1 MAKNLKTFVMKTL
14 RNKLLILVLLILI
27 PSIFIA
33 MELVEPSDILIY
45 ILLVIA
51 LAVMIYQFSIS
62 LRLIDFGAYGEA
74 RKAEMTEERRRAR
87 KAREKFRTPLLGHIL
102 RWMYREGWFYSTAVI
117 LLILTGIFLRFHALG
132 DFDFKDD
139 EYPHFSC
146 AVGYLKTGEFVR
158 WNFLKDSPGEEFR
171 DAWPFTWQIA
181 QSFKIFGVSRFS
193 GRLVSFLWGVLFLP
207 LIYLITKRIT
217 NSKKVA
223 LLALLLIAL
232 NPYFIFLSRWMR
244 KYQMF
249 VVLFFLM
256 VYFFYRGFE
265 YRYKREVGD
274 NKVMRWFYRN
284 EINPLYLSISVI
296 ILSISFTL
304 HILSV
309 LFPVGVLF
317 YVLLMF
323 SQKFLKSKRLE
334 FDKYLTSV
342 VLSSMTFIL
351 LLSLCSYFREHGFC
365 NLLNRAVFDY
375 QIAYLFDYL
384 HIYIVK
390 IVCNLLGFFLFV
402 GAFFVF
408 GLIFTVLE
416 RSRILLYYLSFIL
429 SGFLCFAFFLY
440 PYRAPNP
447 RYMSEIMPFVYILT
461 SIGFIAVMEFLSSK
475 VDAKRRKFL
484 WLISTIFIIS
494 ICSITLLEYKNLDLM
509 GGYVKSR
516 GSGDRKTVSEY
527 LGENYREGEIV
538 LDINPVDY
546 YLRDY
551 RGKNIHIVYLHSNR
565 NDLHSN
571 RNDLQRDILDYH
583 ERYKSGW
590 LIFEKVKSWHFNKE
604 TLQYIGENFDYVEEL
619 NDTNIEVYRW

>member
-1 MAKNLKTFVMKTL
+1 MAENLKTFVMKTL

-45 ILLVIA
+45 IP
-51 LAVMIYQFSIS
+51 LAIVLAIIIYQFSIS
-62 LRLIDFGAYGEA
+62 LRLIDFDAYGEA

-132 DFDFKDD
+132 DFDFRDD
-139 EYPHFSC
+139 EYPHFST

-158 WNFLKDSPGEEFR
+158 WNFLDDSPGEGYTR
-171 DAWPFTWQIA
+171 AWPFTWQVA

-193 GRLVSFLWGVLFLP
+193 GRLISFLWGVLFLP

-223 LLALLLIAL
+223 LLTLLLIAL
-232 NPYFIFLSRWMR
+232 DPYLIFLSRWTRM
-244 KYQMF
+244 YQTF

-265 YRYKREVGD
+265 YQYIEKAGD
-274 NKVMRWFYRN
+274 NRLMKWFYKN
-284 EINPLYLSISVI
+284 DMNPIYLSISI
-296 ILSISFTL
+296 IIFFISLNVHDLSLFFPLGIAFYA
-304 HILSV
+304 LSM
-309 LFPVGVLF
+309 LFK
-317 YVLLMF
+317 
-323 SQKFLKSKRLE
+323 KFLSSRCLK
-334 FDKYLTSV
+334 FDKYLVTIF
-342 VLSSMTFIL
+342 LSSIAFIF
-351 LLSLCSYFREHGFC
+351 LLSFCSFFGQNLSFC
-365 NLLNRAVFDY
+365 RNIDKTTDRVVFNY
-375 QIAYLFDYL
+375 ST
-384 HIYIVK
+384 IYPLSAIYC
-390 IVCNLLGFFLFV
+390 ILGSFSMPV
-402 GAFFVF
+402 GAFFVI
-408 GLIFTVLE
+408 GLVYGLFKDSKT
-416 RSRILLYYLSFIL
+416 LLYYSSFIL
-429 SGFLCFAFFLY
+429 SISLFFLFFS
-440 PYRAPNP
+440 YRPLNP
-447 RYMSEIMPFVYILT
+447 RYLSEIMLFMCIFASL
-461 SIGFIAVMEFLSSK
+461 GLIAIMESLSSK
-475 VDAKRRKFL
+475 MDAKRRKHL
-484 WLISTIFIIS
+484 WVMFAIFIII
-494 ICSITLLEYKNLDLM
+494 ICSMTLLDYKNLDLI
-509 GGYVKSR
+509 GGYVKSNRR
-516 GSGDRKTVSEY
+516 GNFKTVSEY

-538 LDINPVDY
+538 LDISPIDY

-551 RGKNIHIVYLHSNR
+551 RDKNIHIVHLHSNR

-604 TLQYIGENFDYVEEL
+604 TLQYIRENFDYVEEL